1 MIALSLLLTI
11 FSLFLPASSLS
22 FQNEPDGFRGIA
34 WGTDISTLSGMVYD
48 SQHTWAAGTTSFF
61 RKKGN
66 DLSMGKTKLASIR
79 YGFFEGKMSDVLIEA
94 RGRKN
99 WLALKAACFEKYGQG
114 FKENFYQE
122 NYRWSGKIT
131 SMILE
136 YKEKEDRGTLLMKS
150 EAIYDQIRLQLREK
164 AKEKT
169 P

>member
-1 MIALSLLLTI
+1 
-11 FSLFLPASSLS
+11 
-22 FQNEPDGFRGIA
+22 
-34 WGTDISTLSGMVYD
+34 
-48 SQHTWAAGTTSFF
+48 
-61 RKKGN
+61 
-66 DLSMGKTKLASIR
+66 MGKTKLASIR